1 MEAPRWAM
9 FPSCFGNPH
18 DPQSLET
25 CCEGRASQQWG
36 GNEGTEAGGEKAG
49 ADTH

>member
-1 MEAPRWAM
+1 M

-18 DPQSLET
+18 DLAELGD

-36 GNEGTEAGGEKAG
+36 GNEGTEAGGETAG
-49 ADTH
+49 ADIY